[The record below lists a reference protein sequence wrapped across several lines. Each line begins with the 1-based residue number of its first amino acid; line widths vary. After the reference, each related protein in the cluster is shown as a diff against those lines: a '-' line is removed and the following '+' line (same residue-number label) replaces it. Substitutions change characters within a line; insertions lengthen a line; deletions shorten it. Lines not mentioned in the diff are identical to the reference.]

1 VALRCV
7 PVRRSP
13 AHRASRTIQVH
24 NSGRCSAC
32 AHAHNAT
39 VQVERTHADAA
50 RRTRHDA
57 GRAVAVAVVEGFLDL
72 LCDTRQYALLA
83 TCVAY
88 CTVYYTCIHAASRR
102 VWSLDALH
110 TSRRH
115 CWATRTCVHVGSI
128 VPSLSAPAA
137 SIKQI
142 HMSATLRL
150 LY

>member
-1 VALRCV
+1 MALRCV

-13 AHRASRTIQVH
+13 LIEPRAQSKCTTPAAAVH
-24 NSGRCSAC
+24 V
-32 AHAHNAT
+32 HMHNAT

>member
-1 VALRCV
+1 M
-7 PVRRSP
+7 
-13 AHRASRTIQVH
+13 
-24 NSGRCSAC
+24 
-32 AHAHNAT
+32 HNAT

-88 CTVYYTCIHAASRR
+88 CTVYYTRIHAASRR

-115 CWATRTCVHVGSI
+115 CWATRHCDFFIDQEPNTIPRRTVIIFVSLPILTVTNDATQSI
-128 VPSLSAPAA
+128 YKTVFY
-137 SIKQI
+137 
-142 HMSATLRL
+142 MSYICSSEQGLKYYLVYVTEI
-150 LY
+150 